1 MKKSLF
7 LVAIL
12 SLATTLFAETISC
25 ESEKGK
31 CTYELSEDYN
41 LSECV
46 CRDGSG
52 EESTSGEGTEL
63 GISLPTEEECMER
76 LEIVCHNVF
85 GCENKAGECT
95 VGRTG
100 YYECTCFNTMG
111 EKTGKNDAA
120 ISEEG
125 CQIILVEA
133 CGTELASLRT
143 ACSDENILDTCVLYE
158 QTLANTCF
166 EPVTNEDLEALIDV
180 PIASNATAKE
190 IAKCCNN
197 SAMRKEKKASF
208 ECIEAAESCENKEC
222 CSACNVGGEDSAEE
236 DKEDAANTEA
246 PTTGTTPEGTADGDS
261 APATDSEATAEK
273 EESKSDGC
281 SMLFS

>member
-1 MKKSLF
+1 
-7 LVAIL
+7 
-12 SLATTLFAETISC
+12 
-25 ESEKGK
+25 
-31 CTYELSEDYN
+31 
-41 LSECV
+41 
-46 CRDGSG
+46 
-52 EESTSGEGTEL
+52 
-63 GISLPTEEECMER
+63 ME
-76 LEIVCHNVF
+76 
-85 GCENKAGECT
+85 
-95 VGRTG
+95 
-100 YYECTCFNTMG
+100 

-222 CSACNVGGEDSAEE
+222 CSACNVGGEEV
-236 DKEDAANTEA
+236 KGDAANTEA
-246 PTTGTTPEGTADGDS
+246 PTTDTTPEDTADGDS
-261 APATDSEATAEK
+261 APATDSKATAEK
-273 EESKSDGC
+273 EENKSDGC
-281 SMLFS
+281 SLLFV